1 MIYNPSEDYEDTSSG
16 ETDDVETGQNEY
28 TDDLLGDGVTEEE
41 AKASTP
47 NQYKAT
53 VDSDND

>member
-1 MIYNPSEDYEDTSSG
+1 MIYDPSEDYDDTSSG
-16 ETDDVETGQNEY
+16 ETDDTEQIEY
-28 TDDLLGDGVTEEE
+28 TDDLLGERETDEEKE
-41 AKASTP
+41 ANTP